1 MRNILYAQLFFI
13 LIIAFVTS
21 TKSYAFNVA
30 KHISNVNG
38 LTNNSV
44 NCILEDAEHTIWIGT
59 WDGLNAYNGR
69 EITTFRYSKN
79 NPNSISNNVIRQI
92 IECKGSL
99 WIATDNGINRLDKRT
114 RQITRYYLRTDNK
127 VPNQEKSFILGKS
140 AAGDIICLIKGLGFF
155 VYNDSEDEFNPINTD
170 FASHIKDYSVSD
182 SDRML
187 FLLNNGNTVYLTYN
201 LLINGGKQSDLRT
214 VDIQTPVDKIFL
226 SKGRFILNK
235 DNKLFLLNPDFTVSQ
250 CIELD
255 SSKPV
260 SQVILAENK
269 MYVSFIEGGCIHYD
283 LKKNTFTY
291 LNELSSQLSVFTL
304 YSGSQNILW
313 IGTDGQGLI
322 QLYHYDSL
330 FETVHTSHPVRCF
343 CEDEDGNILIGTK
356 GSGIK
361 LLNPATKELTDYLNE
376 SKGLIS
382 NSVYALRRNK
392 ANDIFIGTEGT
403 GINILN
409 AATGRLEKLEIPD
422 KYPPFKAVYNIY
434 FTNNDSL
441 LWVGTSGYGLIKIN
455 ISREQGRYHVKG
467 FRQYNSSDKNI
478 SLNND
483 VVYAITSDPEDNMLW
498 FGTRGGGLNCIN
510 MKDNSIKSLEDMD
523 SRILLT
529 NNDVLC
535 LLRDDTGIWIGT
547 SYGLNELKKEENDFH
562 LIQYADEK
570 LNNKTIHG
578 ILKDHEG
585 KIWISTNQGLSSLN
599 VKNNKIDNY
608 TLNDGLQNDEFSDGA
623 FFKDHRDF
631 LYFGGVSGFS
641 YFNPRNIHL
650 REFNPPLIL
659 SSLKIYNTVQDIN
672 ERIRKGVLKLS
683 YEERFM
689 TFNFI
694 AKDFINNENCEYAYR
709 LKNHSD
715 DWVEIG
721 NNPNIIFTQLPPG
734 EYQLEVKSTNGDKVW
749 GDNVYRLTIKVGY
762 PWWLSVPALIIY
774 AILCIIIFYITK
786 SVIKNR
792 IRLSRQVLI
801 AQVEKR
807 HEQKI
812 YESRLNFF
820 TNVAHE
826 FFTPLTLIY
835 TPAQHLLEQD
845 GLDGSTKKYLQ
856 IIKNNAERM
865 QKLISELMEF
875 RKTKS
880 SNMDLH
886 PENVDVKSLMEYASN
901 NYVDILKEN
910 KIDFKVETHDTS
922 EIYSDRNALEKIIF
936 NLLSNAFK
944 YTPRY
949 GYIHVEISQ
958 NEPDKTLYL
967 LVRNSGKGLTEQQMA
982 EIFDK
987 YKIFDTPKL
996 GNSVSNGIGLN
1007 LTKSLVELLG
1017 GQISVNSELGK
1028 SVEFSVVIPSLPSDH
1043 SLVVTDEKDSLQKEK
1058 NGQDHLSPR
1067 KDTVI
1072 LIVEDE
1078 KNIRDLLKDV
1088 LFDYVIHEAKDGVE
1102 ALKEIEHNHPD
1113 IIISDIV
1120 MPNMDGLSLI
1130 NKLKS
1135 DLKTSYIPIIGISAK
1150 ASVEDQINAFNHGAD
1165 AYIVKPFHPR
1175 QVISTIENLLSRQ
1188 MLLKDYFNSSM
1199 SSVKVKDGIV
1209 LHPEDE
1215 ELIQNVTDFI
1225 KNNIDDELLSPSS
1238 INEFVGVSKA
1248 TLYRKFKE
1256 IIDKTPSE
1264 FVRGIRL
1271 EYAAKLLRTT
1281 KLTVSEIMFKCGFS
1295 NKSYFYREF
1304 LKQYG
1309 VSPKDYRNQ

>member
-1 MRNILYAQLFFI
+1 MRNISYTQIFII
-13 LIIAFVTS
+13 LIIAFATS
-21 TKSYAFNVA
+21 TRSHAFNVA
-30 KHISNVNG
+30 KRISNVDG

-69 EITTFRYSKN
+69 EIMTFKYSKN
-79 NPNSISNNVIRQI
+79 NTNSISNNVIRQI
-92 IECKGSL
+92 IESKGSL

-114 RQITRYYLRTDNK
+114 HQITRYYLRTDNR
-127 VPNQEKSFILGKS
+127 VPNKERSFILGKN
-140 AAGDIICLIKGLGFF
+140 ATGDIICLRKGLGFF
-155 VYNDSEDEFNPINTD
+155 IYNDSEDEFNPIDTD
-170 FASHIKDYSVSD
+170 FASHIKDYVVDD
-182 SDRML
+182 SDHVL
-187 FLLNNGNTVYLTYN
+187 FLLNNGSAVYLTYN
-201 LLINGGKQSDLRT
+201 LLVHGGKQGDLCT
-214 VDIQTPVDKIFL
+214 VDIPASVDKIFL
-226 SKGRFILNK
+226 SKSRFILNIS
-235 DNKLFLLNPDFTVSQ
+235 NRLFLLNPDFTVFQ
-250 CIELD
+250 CIELAD
-255 SSKPV
+255 NKHI
-260 SQVILAENK
+260 SQVIVEENN
-269 MYVSFIEGGCIHYD
+269 MFVSFIEGGCIHYD
-283 LKKNTFTY
+283 LRKKTFAY
-291 LNELSSQLSVFTL
+291 LNELSNQLSVFTL
-304 YSGSQNILW
+304 YFGSQNILW

-330 FETVHTSHPVRCF
+330 FETVHTNHPVRCF
-343 CEDEDGNILIGTK
+343 CEDKDGNILIGTK
-356 GSGIK
+356 GNGIK
-361 LLNPATKELTDYLNE
+361 LLNLETRECTDYLDE
-376 SKGLIS
+376 RKGLIS
-382 NSVYALRRNK
+382 NSVYVMRRNK
-392 ANDIFIGTEGT
+392 TNDIFIGTEGF

-409 AATGRLEKLEIPD
+409 AVTGRLEKLEIPE
-422 KYPPFKAVYNIY
+422 KYPCFKAVYNIY

-455 ISREQGRYHVKG
+455 ISKEQGRYHVKR
-467 FRQYNSSDKNI
+467 FQQYNSSDKNI

-483 VVYAITSDPEDNMLW
+483 VVYAITSNPEDNMLW

-510 MKDNSIKSLEDMD
+510 IKNNSVKSLEDIY
-523 SRILLT
+523 SRTLLT

-535 LLRDDTGIWIGT
+535 LLRDDASIWIGT
-547 SYGLNELKKEENDFH
+547 SYGLNELKKEKNDFH

-570 LNNKTIHG
+570 LKNKTIHG
-578 ILKDHEG
+578 ILKDLEG

-599 VKNNKIDNY
+599 VRNNKIDNY

-623 FFKDHRDF
+623 FYKDKRDF
-631 LYFGGVSGFS
+631 LYFGGVSGVS

-650 REFNPPLIL
+650 RKFNPPLVL
-659 SSLKIYNTVQDIN
+659 SSLKIYNTAQDMN
-672 ERIRKGVLKLS
+672 KRIREGVLKLS
-683 YEERFM
+683 YEERYVI
-689 TFNFI
+689 FNFI

-715 DWVEIG
+715 DWVEMG
-721 NNPNIIFTQLPPG
+721 NNPNIIFSQLPPG
-734 EYQLEVKSTNGDKVW
+734 KYLLEVKSTNGDKVW
-749 GDNVYRLTIKVGY
+749 GDNIYRLTIKVGY
-762 PWWLSVPALIIY
+762 PWWLGIPAWIVY
-774 AILCIIIFYITK
+774 VILCMIIFYITK

-792 IRLSRQVLI
+792 IRLSRQILI
-801 AQVEKR
+801 AQIEKR
-807 HEQKI
+807 QEQKI

-835 TPAQHLLEQD
+835 TPAQHLLEQN
-845 GLDGSTKKYLQ
+845 GLDSNVKKYLE

-880 SNMDLH
+880 GNMDLH
-886 PENVDVKSLMEYASN
+886 PENVNVKTLMEYASA
-901 NYVDILKEN
+901 NYMDILKEN
-910 KIDFKVETHDTS
+910 KIDFKVETHNMS
-922 EIYSDRNALEKIIF
+922 ELYSDRNALEKIIF

-949 GYIHVEISQ
+949 GYIHVKVSQ
-958 NEPDKTLYL
+958 NEPEKTLHL
-967 LVRNSGKGLTEQQMA
+967 LVRNSGKGLTEQQMT

-1017 GQISVNSELGK
+1017 GQISVSSELGK

-1043 SLVVTDEKDSLQKEK
+1043 FSVMIDEKDSSQAEK
-1058 NGQDHLSPR
+1058 NRQDNLSPR

-1072 LIVEDE
+1072 LIIEDE
-1078 KNIRDLLKDV
+1078 KNIRNLLKDV
-1088 LFDYVIHEAKDGVE
+1088 LSDYVIHEAKDGMD

-1150 ASVEDQINAFNHGAD
+1150 ASIEDQINAFNHGAD

-1175 QVISTIENLLSRQ
+1175 QVISTIENLLLRQ
-1188 MLLKDYFNSSM
+1188 MRLKIYFNSSI
-1199 SSVKVKDGIV
+1199 SSVKIKDGIV

-1225 KNNIDDELLSPSS
+1225 KSNIDDESLSPSS
-1238 INEFVGVSKA
+1238 IAEFVGVSKA

-1264 FVRGIRL
+1264 FVRSIRL

-1281 KLTVSEIMFKCGFS
+1281 KLTVSEIMFKCGFA

-1304 LKQYG
+1304 LRQYG
-1309 VSPKDYRNQ
+1309 VSPKDYRRQ

>member
-114 RQITRYYLRTDNK
+114 RLITRYYLRTDNK

-187 FLLNNGNTVYLTYN
+187 FLLNNGNTVHLTYN
-201 LLINGGKQSDLRT
+201 LLVNGGKQSDLRT

-283 LKKNTFTY
+283 LKRNTFTY

-510 MKDNSIKSLEDMD
+510 IKDNSIKSLEDMD

-631 LYFGGVSGFS
+631 LYFGGVSGFC

-683 YEERFM
+683 YKERFM

-715 DWVEIG
+715 DWVEMG

-749 GDNVYRLTIKVGY
+749 GDNIYRLTIKVGY

-820 TNVAHE
+820 TNVAH
-826 FFTPLTLIY
+826 
-835 TPAQHLLEQD
+835 
-845 GLDGSTKKYLQ
+845 
-856 IIKNNAERM
+856 
-865 QKLISELMEF
+865 
-875 RKTKS
+875 
-880 SNMDLH
+880 
-886 PENVDVKSLMEYASN
+886 
-901 NYVDILKEN
+901 
-910 KIDFKVETHDTS
+910 
-922 EIYSDRNALEKIIF
+922 
-936 NLLSNAFK
+936 
-944 YTPRY
+944 
-949 GYIHVEISQ
+949 
-958 NEPDKTLYL
+958 
-967 LVRNSGKGLTEQQMA
+967 
-982 EIFDK
+982 
-987 YKIFDTPKL
+987 
-996 GNSVSNGIGLN
+996 
-1007 LTKSLVELLG
+1007 
-1017 GQISVNSELGK
+1017 
-1028 SVEFSVVIPSLPSDH
+1028 
-1043 SLVVTDEKDSLQKEK
+1043 
-1058 NGQDHLSPR
+1058 
-1067 KDTVI
+1067 
-1072 LIVEDE
+1072 
-1078 KNIRDLLKDV
+1078 
-1088 LFDYVIHEAKDGVE
+1088 
-1102 ALKEIEHNHPD
+1102 
-1113 IIISDIV
+1113 
-1120 MPNMDGLSLI
+1120 
-1130 NKLKS
+1130 
-1135 DLKTSYIPIIGISAK
+1135 
-1150 ASVEDQINAFNHGAD
+1150 
-1165 AYIVKPFHPR
+1165 
-1175 QVISTIENLLSRQ
+1175 
-1188 MLLKDYFNSSM
+1188 
-1199 SSVKVKDGIV
+1199 
-1209 LHPEDE
+1209 
-1215 ELIQNVTDFI
+1215 
-1225 KNNIDDELLSPSS
+1225 
-1238 INEFVGVSKA
+1238 
-1248 TLYRKFKE
+1248 
-1256 IIDKTPSE
+1256 
-1264 FVRGIRL
+1264 
-1271 EYAAKLLRTT
+1271 
-1281 KLTVSEIMFKCGFS
+1281 
-1295 NKSYFYREF
+1295 
-1304 LKQYG
+1304 
-1309 VSPKDYRNQ
+1309 

>member
-1 MRNILYAQLFFI
+1 MKSSCYIRIICILFI
-13 LIIAFVTS
+13 ISVTS
-21 TKSYAFNVA
+21 ERLLASNVV
-30 KHISNVNG
+30 KYISNING

-69 EITTFRYSKN
+69 EILTFRYSKS
-79 NPNSISNNVIRQI
+79 NPNSISNNIIRQI
-92 IECKGSL
+92 IERDGSL
-99 WIATDNGINRLDKRT
+99 WIATDDGINRLDKRT
-114 RQITRYYLRTDNK
+114 HAITRYYLRTDNK
-127 VPNQEKSFILGKS
+127 IPNQEKSFILGKS
-140 AAGDIICLIKGLGFF
+140 AAGNIICLVKGLGMFT
-155 VYNDSEDEFNPINTD
+155 YDAPADEFNLINVD
-170 FASHIKDYSVSD
+170 FTGQIKDYSINESD
-182 SDRML
+182 IVL
-187 FLLNNGNTVYLTYN
+187 FLMNDGSIKSLNYN
-201 LLINGGKQSDLRT
+201 RLVSGCGAADLQIVRT
-214 VDIQTPVDKIFL
+214 DVPISKMFL
-226 SKGRFILNK
+226 SGGRFILSEK
-235 DNKLFLLNPDFTVSQ
+235 NKLFLLDSDLLVFRT
-250 CIELD
+250 IELD
-255 SSKPV
+255 SNKPI
-260 SQVILAENK
+260 SQAVLLGDNL
-269 MYVSFIEGGCIHYD
+269 YVSFIEGGCINYD
-283 LKKNTFTY
+283 LKTDTQAY

-304 YSGSQNILW
+304 YPGSQNILW

-330 FETVHTSHPVRCF
+330 FQTIHTTHPVRCF
-343 CEDEDGNILIGTK
+343 CEDKEGNILVGTK

-361 LLNPATKELTDYLNE
+361 LLNSETKQLTDYLSE

-382 NSVYALRRNK
+382 NSVYALRKNK
-392 ANDIFIGTEGT
+392 ADDIFIGTEGN
-403 GINILN
+403 GINILD

-422 KYPPFKAVYNIY
+422 KYPVFKAVYSIY

-441 LWVGTSGYGLIKIN
+441 MWVGTSGYGLIKMN
-455 ISREQGRYHVKG
+455 ISKEQGRYRVKG
-467 FRQYNSSDKNI
+467 FRQYNSSDKYI

-483 VVYAITSDPEDNMLW
+483 VVYAITSDPEDYVLW
-498 FGTRGGGLNCIN
+498 FGTRGGGLNRIN
-510 MKDNSIKSLEDMD
+510 IRNNDIKSLEDID

-535 LLRDDTGIWIGT
+535 LLRDGTDMWIGT
-547 SYGLNELKKEENDFH
+547 SYGLNTLKRNGSDFH
-562 LIQYADEK
+562 LMQYADEK

-578 ILKDHEG
+578 ILKDSEG
-585 KIWISTNQGLSSLN
+585 NIWISTNQGLSCLN
-599 VKNNKIDNY
+599 VNNNKIDNY
-608 TLNDGLQNDEFSDGA
+608 TLNDGVQNDEFSDGA
-623 FFKDHRDF
+623 FFKDERNF
-631 LYFGGVSGFS
+631 LYFGGVSGLS
-641 YFNPRNIHL
+641 YFNPENIHL
-650 REFNPPLIL
+650 REFNPPLVL
-659 SSLKIYNTVQDIN
+659 SNLKIYNTAQDIN
-672 ERIRKGVLKLS
+672 ERIRQGVLKLH
-683 YEERFM
+683 YEERFV
-689 TFNFI
+689 TFSFV

-715 DWVEIG
+715 DWVAMG

-734 EYQLEVKSTNGDKVW
+734 KYQLEVKSTNGDKVW
-749 GDNVYRLTIKVGY
+749 GDNIYRLTVKVGY

-774 AILCIIIFYITK
+774 GILCIVIFCIAR
-786 SVIKNR
+786 SVVKNR
-792 IRLSRQVLI
+792 IRMSRQILI
-801 AQVEKR
+801 AQIEKQ
-807 HEQKI
+807 HERKI
-812 YESRLNFF
+812 YDSKLNFF

-835 TPAQHLLEQD
+835 TPAQHLLEQS
-845 GLDGSTKKYLQ
+845 GLDEDARKYLQ

-880 SNMDLH
+880 GNMDLH
-886 PENVDVKSLMEYASN
+886 PGNVNVKALVEYASD

-910 KIDFKVETHDTS
+910 KIDFKVETHDTT

-944 YTPRY
+944 YTPRS
-949 GYIHVEISQ
+949 GYIHVGVSQ
-958 NEPDKTLYL
+958 DKADNTLHL

-982 EIFDK
+982 EVFDK
-987 YKIFDTPKL
+987 YKIFDTPKF

-1007 LTKSLVELLG
+1007 LTKSLTELLG
-1017 GQISVNSELGK
+1017 GQIKVNSELGK
-1028 SVEFSVVIPSLPSDH
+1028 YVEFSVTIPPLSADNSFIMA
-1043 SLVVTDEKDSLQKEK
+1043 DEKDAEQKEESRQNNLK
-1058 NGQDHLSPR
+1058 PR
-1067 KDTVI
+1067 KDTVV

-1078 KNIRDLLKDV
+1078 KNIRNLLKDV
-1088 LFDYVIHEAKDGVE
+1088 LSDYTIQEAKDGAE
-1102 ALKEIEHNHPD
+1102 ALNEIERNHPD
-1113 IIISDIV
+1113 VIISDIV
-1120 MPNMDGLSLI
+1120 MPNMDGLTLI
-1130 NKLKS
+1130 HKLKS
-1135 DLKTSYIPIIGISAK
+1135 DLKTSYIPIIGISARS
-1150 ASVEDQINAFNHGAD
+1150 SVEDQIDAYNHGAD

-1225 KNNIDDELLSPSS
+1225 KDNIDDESISPSS
-1238 INEFVGVSKA
+1238 IADFVGVSKA

-1256 IIDKTPSE
+1256 IMDKTPSE

-1271 EYAAKLLRTT
+1271 EHAAKLLRTT

>member
-1 MRNILYAQLFFI
+1 MKSSFYIRIICILFI
-13 LIIAFVTS
+13 ISVTPERLLAS
-21 TKSYAFNVA
+21 DVVKY
-30 KHISNVNG
+30 ISNING

-44 NCILEDAEHTIWIGT
+44 NCILEDSEHTIWIGT

-69 EITTFRYSKN
+69 EIITFRYSKSD
-79 NPNSISNNVIRQI
+79 PNSISNNIIRQI
-92 IECKGSL
+92 IERDGSL
-99 WIATDNGINRLDKRT
+99 WIATDNGINRLDKQT
-114 RQITRYYLRTDNK
+114 NAITRYYLRTDNK
-127 VPNQEKSFILGKS
+127 IPNQEKSFILGKS
-140 AAGDIICLIKGLGFF
+140 VAGNIICLVKGLGMFAYD
-155 VYNDSEDEFNPINTD
+155 VSMDEFNPVNVE
-170 FASHIKDYSVSD
+170 FAAHIKDFSIDESD
-182 SDRML
+182 NVL
-187 FLLNNGNTVYLTYN
+187 FLLDDGSAKYLSYN
-201 LLINGGKQSDLRT
+201 RLISMGGVADLQSVCSD
-214 VDIQTPVDKIFL
+214 TPVSKMFL
-226 SKGRFILNK
+226 SGGRFILNEK
-235 DNKLFLLNPDFTVSQ
+235 NKLFLLNPDFTTYRV
-250 CIELD
+250 IELD
-255 SSKPV
+255 SNKPV
-260 SQVILAENK
+260 SQIVLSDERL
-269 MYVSFIEGGCIHYD
+269 YVGFIEGGCINYD
-283 LKKNTFTY
+283 LGTNTYAY
-291 LNELSSQLSVFTL
+291 LNELPNQLSVFTL
-304 YSGSQNILW
+304 YPGSQNILW
-313 IGTDGQGLI
+313 VGTDGQGLI

-330 FETVHTSHPVRCF
+330 FQTVHTTHPVRCF
-343 CEDEDGNILIGTK
+343 CEDKDGNILVGTK

-361 LLNPATKELTDYLNE
+361 LLDFETKQLSDYLNE
-376 SKGLIS
+376 NKGLIS
-382 NSVYALRRNK
+382 NSVYALRKNK
-392 ANDIFIGTEGT
+392 ANDIFIGTEGA

-409 AATGRLEKLEIPD
+409 TSTGRLDKLEIPD
-422 KYPPFKAVYNIY
+422 KYPAFKAVYSIY
-434 FTNNDSL
+434 FTNDDSL
-441 LWVGTSGYGLIKIN
+441 MWVGTSGHGLIKMN
-455 ISREQGRYHVKG
+455 ISKEQGSYRVKG

-483 VVYAITSDPEDNMLW
+483 VVYAITSGTEDDVLW
-498 FGTRGGGLNCIN
+498 FGTRGGGLNRIDILN
-510 MKDNSIKSLEDMD
+510 NDIKSLEDID
-523 SRILLT
+523 SSILLT

-535 LLRDDTGIWIGT
+535 LLHDDADVWIGT
-547 SYGLNELKKEENDFH
+547 SYGLNKLKKQGNDFH
-562 LIQYADEK
+562 LVQYADEK

-585 KIWISTNQGLSSLN
+585 NIWISTNHGLSNLN
-599 VKNNKIDNY
+599 VENNKIDNY

-623 FFKDHRDF
+623 FFKDKRNF
-631 LYFGGVSGFS
+631 LYFGGVSGLS
-641 YFNPRNIHL
+641 YFNPQNIHL
-650 REFNPPLIL
+650 REFNPPLVL
-659 SSLKIYNTVQDIN
+659 SNLKIYNTAQNIN
-672 ERIRKGVLKLS
+672 ERIRQGVLKLS
-683 YEERFM
+683 YEERFV

-715 DWVEIG
+715 DWVEMG

-734 EYQLEVKSTNGDKVW
+734 KYHFEVKCTNGDKVW
-749 GDNVYRLTIKVGY
+749 GDNIYSLVVKVGY

-774 AILCIIIFYITK
+774 GILCIVIFCITK
-786 SVIKNR
+786 SVVKNR
-792 IRLSRQVLI
+792 IRMSRQILI
-801 AQVEKR
+801 AQVEKQ

-835 TPAQHLLEQD
+835 TPAQYLLEQRD
-845 GLDGSTKKYLQ
+845 LDDDEKKYLQ

-880 SNMDLH
+880 GNMDLH
-886 PENVDVKSLMEYASN
+886 PENVDVKALVDYASD

-910 KIDFKVETHDTS
+910 KIDFKVEIHDTA

-944 YTPRY
+944 YTPRN
-949 GYIHVEISQ
+949 GYIHVEVSQ
-958 NEPDKTLYL
+958 DKSDNTLRL

-987 YKIFDTPKL
+987 YKIFDTPKF
-996 GNSVSNGIGLN
+996 GNSVSNGIGLT
-1007 LTKSLVELLG
+1007 LTKSLTERLG
-1017 GQISVNSELGK
+1017 GQIKVSSELGRY
-1028 SVEFSVVIPSLPSDH
+1028 VEFSVIIPSLSADNPVIIS
-1043 SLVVTDEKDSLQKEK
+1043 DEKEVSRKEESEQNNLK
-1058 NGQDHLSPR
+1058 PR
-1067 KDTVI
+1067 KDTVV
-1072 LIVEDE
+1072 LVVEDE
-1078 KNIRDLLKDV
+1078 KNIRNLLRDV
-1088 LFDYVIHEAKDGVE
+1088 LSDYTVHEAKDGVE
-1102 ALKEIEHNHPD
+1102 ALNEIDRNHPD

-1120 MPNMDGLSLI
+1120 MPNMDGLTLVH
-1130 NKLKS
+1130 KLKS

-1165 AYIVKPFHPR
+1165 AYITKPFHPR

-1225 KNNIDDELLSPSS
+1225 KNNIDDESLSPAS
-1238 INEFVGVSKA
+1238 IADFVGVSKA

-1256 IIDKTPSE
+1256 ITDKTPSE

-1271 EYAAKLLRTT
+1271 EHAARLLRTT

>member
-1 MRNILYAQLFFI
+1 MKSSVCIRIICILFI
-13 LIIAFVTS
+13 VSVTPERLLAS
-21 TKSYAFNVA
+21 NVV
-30 KHISNVNG
+30 KYISNING

-44 NCILEDAEHTIWIGT
+44 NCILEDSEHTVWIGT

-69 EITTFRYSKN
+69 EILTFRYSKS
-79 NPNSISNNVIRQI
+79 NPNSISNNIIRQI
-92 IECKGSL
+92 IEREGSL
-99 WIATDNGINRLDKRT
+99 WIATDNGINRLDKQT
-114 RQITRYYLRTDNK
+114 HQITRYYLRTDNK
-127 VPNQEKSFILGKS
+127 IPNQEKSFILGKS
-140 AAGDIICLIKGLGFF
+140 AGGNIICLVKGLGWFA
-155 VYNDSEDEFNPINTD
+155 YDGLTDDFNPVESD
-170 FASHIKDYSVSD
+170 FAGQIKDYLID
-182 SDRML
+182 SSGNML
-187 FLLNNGNTVYLTYN
+187 FLFNNGEVKYLNYDRFKAGVR
-201 LLINGGKQSDLRT
+201 LGDLYDVL
-214 VDIQTPVDKIFL
+214 VDAPVSKVFL
-226 SKGRFILNK
+226 SNGRFVLNEK
-235 DNKLFLLNPDFTVSQ
+235 NRLFLLNPDFTVFRT
-250 CIELD
+250 IELNGN
-255 SSKPV
+255 KPV
-260 SQVILAENK
+260 SQVVLSGSDLF
-269 MYVSFIEGGCIHYD
+269 VGFIEGGCIQYN
-283 LKKNTFTY
+283 LETNGYAY
-291 LNELSSQLSVFTL
+291 LNELPNQLSIFTL
-304 YSGSQNILW
+304 YPGSQNIMW

-330 FETVHTSHPVRCF
+330 FQTVHTTHPVRCF
-343 CEDEDGNILIGTK
+343 CEDKDGNILVGTK

-361 LLNPATKELTDYLNE
+361 LLNFETRQLADYLSE

-392 ANDIFIGTEGT
+392 SNDIFIGTEGT

-422 KYPPFKAVYNIY
+422 KYPGFKAVYSIY
-434 FTNNDSL
+434 FTNDDSL
-441 LWVGTSGYGLIKIN
+441 MWVGTSGHGLIKMN
-455 ISREQGRYHVKG
+455 IAKEQGAYRVKG

-483 VVYAITSDPEDNMLW
+483 VVYAITSDKEDNVLW
-498 FGTRGGGLNCIN
+498 FGTRGGGLNRIDIRN
-510 MKDNSIKSLEDMD
+510 NDIKSLEDID

-535 LLRDDTGIWIGT
+535 LLRDDADVWIGT
-547 SYGLNELKKEENDFH
+547 SYGLNKLRRQGNDFH
-562 LIQYADEK
+562 LIQYADGK

-585 KIWISTNQGLSSLN
+585 NIWISTNQGLSNLN
-599 VKNNKIDNY
+599 VRTNKIDNY

-623 FFKDHRDF
+623 FFKDKRNY
-631 LYFGGVSGFS
+631 LYFGGVSGLS
-641 YFNPRNIHL
+641 CFNPQNIHL
-650 REFNPPLIL
+650 REFNPPLVL
-659 SSLKIYNTVQDIN
+659 SNLKIYNTAQDIN
-672 ERIRKGVLKLS
+672 ERIKEGVLKLS
-683 YEERFM
+683 YEERFV
-689 TFNFI
+689 TFSFI

-715 DWVEIG
+715 EWAELG

-734 EYQLEVKSTNGDKVW
+734 KYQLEVKSTNGDKVW
-749 GDNVYRLTIKVGY
+749 GDNIYRLTVKVGY

-774 AILCIIIFYITK
+774 GILCIIIFYVTK
-786 SVIKNR
+786 SVVKNR
-792 IRLSRQVLI
+792 IRMSRQILI
-801 AQVEKR
+801 AQIEKQ
-807 HEQKI
+807 HEKKI

-835 TPAQHLLEQD
+835 TPAQHLLEQH
-845 GLDGSTKKYLQ
+845 GLDEDAKKYLQ
-856 IIKNNAERM
+856 IIKSNAERM

-880 SNMDLH
+880 GNMDLQ
-886 PENVDVKSLMEYASN
+886 PENVNVKALMEYASN

-944 YTPRY
+944 YTPRN
-949 GYIHVEISQ
+949 GYIHVEASQ
-958 NEPDKTLYL
+958 DETNGTLRL

-987 YKIFDTPKL
+987 YKIFDIPKF

-1007 LTKSLVELLG
+1007 LTKSLTELLG
-1017 GQISVNSELGK
+1017 GQIKVSSELGK
-1028 SVEFSVVIPSLPSDH
+1028 YVEFSVVLPPLAVDSA
-1043 SLVVTDEKDSLQKEK
+1043 SVVVDEKDAGQKEENEQNNLK
-1058 NGQDHLSPR
+1058 PR
-1067 KDTVI
+1067 KDTVV

-1078 KNIRDLLKDV
+1078 KNIRNLLKDV
-1088 LFDYVIHEAKDGVE
+1088 LSDYTIREVKDGAE
-1102 ALKEIEHNHPD
+1102 ALNEVEHNHPD

-1120 MPNMDGLSLI
+1120 MPNMDGLTLI
-1130 NKLKS
+1130 HKLKS
-1135 DLKTSYIPIIGISAK
+1135 DSKTSYIPIIGISAK

-1165 AYIVKPFHPR
+1165 AYITKPFHPR

-1215 ELIQNVTDFI
+1215 ELIRNVTDFI
-1225 KNNIDDELLSPSS
+1225 KDNIDDESLSPSS
-1238 INEFVGVSKA
+1238 IADFVGVSKA

-1256 IIDKTPSE
+1256 IMDKTPSE

-1271 EYAAKLLRTT
+1271 EHAAKLLRTT